1 MKEYTIMMYLV
12 NQIPLSNNE
21 PFKLVDSWYYLIELI
36 ENFVRNILL
45 FVKGFIHA

>member
-21 PFKLVDSWYYLIELI
+21 PFKLVDSWYYLIE
-36 ENFVRNILL
+36 NFVRNILL

>member
-21 PFKLVDSWYYLIELI
+21 PFELVDSWYYLI

-45 FVKGFIHA
+45 FVKGFIRA